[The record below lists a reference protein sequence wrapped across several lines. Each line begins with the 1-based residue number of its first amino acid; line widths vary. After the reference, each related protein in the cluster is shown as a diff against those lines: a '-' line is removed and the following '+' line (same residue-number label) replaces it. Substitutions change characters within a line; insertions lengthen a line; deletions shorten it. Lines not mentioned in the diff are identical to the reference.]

1 MAKVPAAKK
10 QNKWPLPERSDR
22 RGMDASHFQ
31 CGYVALVGKP
41 NTGKSTLMNALVGEK
56 LSITAHRPQ
65 TTRHQ
70 ILGILTTDEF
80 QCIFVDTPGIHQDQK
95 KAINR
100 YMNRAATS
108 MLGDVDLICVLL
120 EAKSINGD
128 DEQILQR
135 LRQYHNV
142 LIIINKIDQVKK
154 EQLLPLMQKV
164 SQWLPDAEIIPIS
177 ALEKENL
184 PQLMQQI
191 RTRLPQGIPHFPA
204 DQLTDKPMR
213 FIVAEIVR
221 EKLFRMLTQELPYSL
236 TVNVEHYVQEADM
249 VRISASIWVERN
261 SQKGIVIGNQGRM
274 LKKIGSEARKDI
286 ERLVDCKVYLQL
298 WVKVRED
305 WSDDE
310 RSLAAF
316 GYSSE

>member
-1 MAKVPAAKK
+1 M
-10 QNKWPLPERSDR
+10 SID
-22 RGMDASHFQ
+22 GFQ

-70 ILGILTTDEF
+70 ILGILTTEAF
-80 QCIFVDTPGIHQDQK
+80 QCIFVDTPGIHQSQK

-108 MLGDVDLICVLL
+108 MLNDVDLICVLL
-120 EAKSINGD
+120 EARSINGD

-135 LRQYHNV
+135 LQKHSNV
-142 LIIINKIDQVKK
+142 LILINKIDQIKK
-154 EQLLPLMQKV
+154 QDLLPLMQKV
-164 SQWLPDAEIIPIS
+164 SLWLPDVDIIPIS
-177 ALEKENL
+177 ALEKQNL
-184 PQLMQQI
+184 DQLMVQI
-191 RTRLPQGIPHFPA
+191 RSRLPIGIPHFPA

-221 EKLFRMLTQELPYSL
+221 EKLFRMLTQELPYAL
-236 TVNVEHYVQEADM
+236 TVNVEHYVNETDM
-249 VRISASIWVERN
+249 VRISASIWVERK

-286 ERLVDCKVYLQL
+286 ERLVDSKVYLQL

-316 GYSSE
+316 GYSNE